1 MAFKRRHIFPA
12 RVNVELIR
20 VAYRLECAIAKT
32 AGLLARRP
40 LYFEHRLVYF
50 ASFPG
55 ASVKSGKYEYFCGHV
70 RKWGI
75 RTGVT
80 LRDPQDG

>member
-1 MAFKRRHIFPA
+1 MRQLGVAFKCRHIFPA

-20 VAYRLECAIAKT
+20 VTNRLECAVAKA

-40 LYFEHRLVYF
+40 LYFEHRRVYF

-55 ASVKSGKYEYFCGHV
+55 ASVKSGEYEYFCGHV
-70 RKWGI
+70 SK
-75 RTGVT
+75 
-80 LRDPQDG
+80 